1 MTFVSVHDSNILQ
14 NSEYNIDGLDFKL
27 QVNCYRKKVDGNINS
42 LDDYVTVNYRV
53 DTIRTYVQRLNY
65 SKINEFQYQLSSDE
79 ENAMDIPL
87 SLNSITIKYKVG
99 GQVR

>member
-14 NSEYNIDGLDFKL
+14 NSEYNIDGLDFKW